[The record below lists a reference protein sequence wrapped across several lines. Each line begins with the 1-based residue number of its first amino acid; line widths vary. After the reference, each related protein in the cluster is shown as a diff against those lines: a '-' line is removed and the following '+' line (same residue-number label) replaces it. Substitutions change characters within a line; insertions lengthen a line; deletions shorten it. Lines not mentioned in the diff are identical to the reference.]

1 MKKIGLISDTH
12 GYLDPKVFDYF
23 KEVDEIWHAG
33 DIGTLVILDQLKQFK
48 PTRAVFGNI
57 DGADIRTETKEFEIF
72 KIEEKK
78 VLMVHIGGK
87 PFRYNQKAYAKI
99 MSEKPDIVVC
109 GHSHICLVQ
118 FDKKINAL
126 WMNPGAFGIKGFHQ
140 VRTLLR
146 FQISGASIENL
157 EVIEVDRKSD
167 KSV

>member
-23 KEVDEIWHAG
+23 KDVDEIWHAG
-33 DIGTLVILDQLKQFK
+33 DIGTIEVLDQLKQFK

-57 DGADIRTETKEFEIF
+57 DGAAIRTETKEFEVF
-72 KIEEKK
+72 QIEGKK
-78 VLMVHIGGK
+78 VLIVHIAGK
-87 PFRYNQKAYAKI
+87 PFRCNQKAYLKFSI
-99 MSEKPDIVVC
+99 EKPDIVVC

-126 WMNPGAFGIKGFHQ
+126 WMNPGAFGLKGFHQ

-146 FQISGASIENL
+146 FEIDGANIRNL
-157 EVIEVDRKSD
+157 EVIEVARGKES
-167 KSV
+167 

>member
-12 GYLDPKVFDYF
+12 GYLDQKVFQYF
-23 KEVDEIWHAG
+23 KDVDEIWHAG
-33 DIGTLVILDQLKQFK
+33 DIGTLEVLDELRLFK

-57 DGADIRTETKEFEIF
+57 DGAQIRSETKEFEIF
-72 KIEEKK
+72 LIEDRKI
-78 VLMVHIGGK
+78 LMVHIAGR
-87 PFRYNQKAYAKI
+87 PYRYNQKSYDQILK
-99 MSEKPDIVVC
+99 ERPDVVVC

-146 FQISGASIENL
+146 FEIDGAKIQNL
-157 EVIEVDRKSD
+157 EVVEVARKNEG
-167 KSV
+167 

>member
-12 GYLDPKVFDYF
+12 GYLDPKVFEYF
-23 KEVDEIWHAG
+23 KSVDEIWHAG
-33 DIGTLVILDQLKQFK
+33 DIGSLDVLDQLKQFK

-57 DGADIRTETKEFEIF
+57 DGAEIRTETKEFEVF
-72 KIEEKK
+72 YVEEKK
-78 VLMVHIGGK
+78 VLVVHIAGK
-87 PFRYNQKAYAKI
+87 PFRYNQKAYARI
-99 MSEKPDIVVC
+99 LTDKPDIVVC

-146 FQISGASIENL
+146 FEIVGAAIQNL
-157 EVIEVDRKSD
+157 EVIEVARGKES
-167 KSV
+167 